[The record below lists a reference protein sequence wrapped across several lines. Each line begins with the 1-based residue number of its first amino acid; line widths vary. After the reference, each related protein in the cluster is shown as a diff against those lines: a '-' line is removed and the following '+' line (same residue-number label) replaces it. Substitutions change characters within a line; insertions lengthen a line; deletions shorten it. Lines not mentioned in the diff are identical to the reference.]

1 MRGGHANLF
10 NCLNRVV
17 AVALMSII
25 VLRKRAPIAIE
36 QETLSM
42 KEVIAFFKEGEV
54 MQSLKSNSNMV
65 AVAIREKQ
73 IDGRLKITLTPY
85 DKQQNTIASNAP
97 IKIYLVKRLDEDLEK
112 NFGDKDMLVLQ

>member
-1 MRGGHANLF
+1 MPTYAIAL
-10 NCLNRVV
+10 LVV
-17 AVALMSII
+17 AVLAGVFLF
-25 VLRKRAPIAIE
+25 VLRKKSPTAIE
-36 QETLSM
+36 QDTLSM

-112 NFGDKDMLVLQ
+112 NFRDKDMLILQ

>member
-1 MRGGHANLF
+1 MPTYLIV
-10 NCLNRVV
+10 LIVVV

-85 DKQQNTIASNAP
+85 DKQQNTITPNAP

>member
-1 MRGGHANLF
+1 MLTYLIVLIA
-10 NCLNRVV
+10 V
-17 AVALMSII
+17 AVLVGVFLF
-25 VLRKRAPIAIE
+25 VLRKKSPAVIE
-36 QETLSM
+36 QDTLSM